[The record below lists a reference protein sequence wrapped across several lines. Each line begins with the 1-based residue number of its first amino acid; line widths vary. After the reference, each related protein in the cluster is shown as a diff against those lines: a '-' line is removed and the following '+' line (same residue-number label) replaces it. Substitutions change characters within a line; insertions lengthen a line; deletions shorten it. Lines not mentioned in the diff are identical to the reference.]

1 MYKLTQLDGTDF
13 YSGTINYA
21 ENIGKIIR
29 VKDYDGPEFGACGR
43 GIHAS
48 RNPNDC
54 FIGARIPCRAFKIQG
69 IQRIEG
75 DKKKTRYQAV
85 KVLEEITDL
94 DKLFGWKYSEVVN
107 PIHPFKIKPPKIAY
121 EHIKLLEKW
130 ASVRDLV
137 WGAVSS
143 SAWASVW
150 DSIAE
155 NLTWEGSVWHSV
167 GNLVWDTVR
176 NSVGASVTYLVM
188 TEVMASGRNLVK
200 DVVWD
205 SIRASIL
212 AYVGS
217 MFPNIKKWKYIDHKP
232 GEYPFQ
238 SAVDLWKQGLVPSFN
253 SKTWRLHGGEKAKI
267 LWEGEM

>member
-29 VKDYDGPEFGACGR
+29 VKDYDGPEFGVCGK

-54 FIGARIPCRAFKIQG
+54 FIEAKIPCRAFRVQG
-69 IQRIEG
+69 IQRIVG
-75 DKKKTRYQAV
+75 NKKKSQYQAV

-94 DKLFGWKYSEVVN
+94 DKLFGWKYSEAIN
-107 PIHPFKIKPPKIAY
+107 PIHPFMIKSPKITD

-130 ASVRDLV
+130 TSVWDWSMYSVVASVRDLV
-137 WGAVSS
+137 
-143 SAWASVW
+143 
-150 DSIAE
+150 
-155 NLTWEGSVWHSV
+155 
-167 GNLVWDTVR
+167 
-176 NSVGASVTYLVM
+176 
-188 TEVMASGRNLVK
+188 RNLVVASVRASVGGNSI
-200 DVVWD
+200 VVSVRASARD
-205 SIRASIL
+205 LVRASIWNTVW

-217 MFPNIKKWKYIDHKP
+217 IFPNIKKWKYVKHKL

-238 SAVDLWKQGLVPSFN
+238 PAVDLWKQGFVPSFDG
-253 SKTWRLHGGEKAKI
+253 KTWRLHACKKSKV
-267 LWEGEM
+267 LWEGEI